1 MTPAKSAAS
10 RKSEFRALHSDNFVR
25 SDALK
30 SKRIAHE
37 EAQKAAGLWG
47 EMSVGYLE
55 REGAAFVH
63 QWKGATPADVY
74 KLAVKRPKEILKPEH
89 EVLCTWLKAGR
100 YEGFKQTIFAWN
112 VSPDE
117 AARIRLE
124 LIGDL
129 AAKGTRMVNV

>member
-74 KLAVKRPKEILKPEH
+74 KLAVKRPKEIIKPEH
-89 EVLCTWLKAGR
+89 EVLCTWLKAAVMR
-100 YEGFKQTIFAWN
+100 
-112 VSPDE
+112 VSSRRSSPGMS
-117 AARIRLE
+117 APTKPPASGSNSSATLPPRAP
-124 LIGDL
+124 GW
-129 AAKGTRMVNV
+129 